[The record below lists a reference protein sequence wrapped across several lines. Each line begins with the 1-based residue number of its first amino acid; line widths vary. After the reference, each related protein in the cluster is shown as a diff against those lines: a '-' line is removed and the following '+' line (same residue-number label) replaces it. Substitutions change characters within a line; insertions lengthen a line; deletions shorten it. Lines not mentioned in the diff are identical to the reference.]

1 MLQKRCGILNALA
14 VANTGFQL
22 AGFFDKI
29 IGMSRYPEKVKD
41 MLKQRD
47 MTETARFVFN
57 ELSVSEPPTVGD
69 SAQNA
74 YLPRERCQLLLT
86 QLVIA
91 GLMSVSGTC

>member
-1 MLQKRCGILNALA
+1 
-14 VANTGFQL
+14 
-22 AGFFDKI
+22 
-29 IGMSRYPEKVKD
+29 

-91 GLMSVSGTC
+91 GLMSVS

>member
-1 MLQKRCGILNALA
+1 
-14 VANTGFQL
+14 
-22 AGFFDKI
+22 
-29 IGMSRYPEKVKD
+29 
-41 MLKQRD
+41 MLKQQD

-91 GLMSVSGTC
+91 GLMSVSGTCQSFAYVLMRIYFLGL